1 MKTKI
6 QKKNIKKDKYNDYID
21 LINIDINT
29 FKILDEINITKHI
42 ENLRD
47 YQRAIALFDFTKN
60 NINKYI
66 EFLNLI
72 PALKIQFNQYI
83 KDKNHTKDK
92 YDYIINNYKIQIQI
106 MKEKQDDF
114 QFKGWLKN
122 LNKTITL
129 YCFNSGFA
137 FKKLTEENNFMSV
150 VLTSGTLEPISLYT
164 NDLNFN
170 FNQTYEGNHNINKEK
185 NKIMILQTSILNI
198 KIIYIVIVQIII
210 RKIFVQIQAK
220 TF

>member
-1 MKTKI
+1 
-6 QKKNIKKDKYNDYID
+6 
-21 LINIDINT
+21 
-29 FKILDEINITKHI
+29 
-42 ENLRD
+42 
-47 YQRAIALFDFTKN
+47 
-60 NINKYI
+60 
-66 EFLNLI
+66 
-72 PALKIQFNQYI
+72 
-83 KDKNHTKDK
+83 
-92 YDYIINNYKIQIQI
+92 

-122 LNKTITL
+122 LNKTIIL
-129 YCFNSGFA
+129 YCFNSGFS

-150 VLTSGTLEPISLYT
+150 VLTSGTLEPFSLYT

-198 KIIYIVIVQIII
+198 KIIYIVIVQIKI